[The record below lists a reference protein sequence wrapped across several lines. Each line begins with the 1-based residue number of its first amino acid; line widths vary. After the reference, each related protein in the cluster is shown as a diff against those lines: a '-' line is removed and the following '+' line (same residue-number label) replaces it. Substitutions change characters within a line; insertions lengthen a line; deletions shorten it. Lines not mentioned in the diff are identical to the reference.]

1 MTQSNHP
8 QFSSN
13 FSGTSPSTLQKQNG
27 YPQKIRKAV
36 IPAAGM
42 GTRFLP
48 ATKSIPKEM
57 IPIVDV
63 PMIQLIVEEA
73 VQAGIEDIIL
83 VTARHKEAIENHF
96 DFNYELE
103 HSLDEKG
110 KKELSELSRS
120 LGKLCNLISI
130 RQKMPLG
137 LGHAV
142 LCAAPIVGNEP
153 FAVLLG
159 DDLIDAPQPCIGQL
173 IDVYQKHQA
182 SVVAVM
188 EVAPSEVSKYG
199 IIGGTSLE
207 KGLTEVSHLVE
218 KPAPENAPS
227 RLAIPG
233 RYVLSP
239 EIFDCLRNT
248 PLGRGGEIQLTDALQ
263 ILAKRERLLA
273 YEFQGVRYDSGD
285 RLGFI
290 EATLAYALK
299 RKELAPGVREMMQ
312 RFLSHGK

>member
-1 MTQSNHP
+1 M
-8 QFSSN
+8 
-13 FSGTSPSTLQKQNG
+13 SGVKV
-27 YPQKIRKAV
+27 RKAV

-48 ATKSIPKEM
+48 ATKAIPKEM

-73 VQAGIEDIIL
+73 VKSGIEDVIL
-83 VTARHKEAIENHF
+83 ITARHKEAIENHF

-103 HSLDEKG
+103 QTLAEKDR
-110 KKELSELSRS
+110 KDLAELSASI
-120 LGKLCNLISI
+120 GKMCNLISV
-130 RQKMPLG
+130 RQKTPLG

-159 DDLIDAPQPCIGQL
+159 DDLIDSKVPCTRQL
-173 IDVYQKHQA
+173 IDIYHNRNA
-182 SVVAVM
+182 SVVGVM
-188 EVAPSEVSKYG
+188 EVAQSEVTKYG
-199 IIGGTSLE
+199 IVGGKMIQPKLMD
-207 KGLTEVSHLVE
+207 VDRLVE
-218 KPAPENAPS
+218 KPAVNAAPS

-239 EIFDCLRNT
+239 TIFDCLRET
-248 PLGRGGEIQLTDALQ
+248 PPGRGGEIQLTDGLQ
-263 ILAKRERLLA
+263 KLAKKEKLLA
-273 YEFQGVRYDSGD
+273 YQFEGVRYDSGD

-290 EATLAYALK
+290 DATLAYALK
-299 RKELAPGVREMMQ
+299 RKDLAPGVRALLKKYSETD
-312 RFLSHGK
+312 S